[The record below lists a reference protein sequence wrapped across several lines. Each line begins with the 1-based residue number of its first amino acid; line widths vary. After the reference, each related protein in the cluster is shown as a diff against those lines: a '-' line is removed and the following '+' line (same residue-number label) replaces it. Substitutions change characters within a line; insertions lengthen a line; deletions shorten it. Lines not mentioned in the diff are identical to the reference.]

1 MSKPLKSQQ
10 INREEEEPD
19 SVRLYCYMKKKIE
32 LYEPDGWINIQEIDR
47 LGTWCNVIIGPRQVG
62 KTYGTLKQLIT
73 ERRMFSY
80 WRRSEDELE
89 FITKNPKYNPF
100 RALRKEGLYID
111 IVRAGKHDYRIG
123 NATYD
128 EKGQP
133 KLQDEIATGTA
144 LLTVAK
150 LRSFDGSAY
159 TDIVFDEFIPEQ
171 IVIQRKAEGDA
182 CVNGYITFAGNR
194 ELEGKPP
201 LKLWLLANAN
211 SIKSPILSAWGL
223 LPAVERLMR
232 SQQEYL
238 ITDSNVLVAMPRS
251 EKIIDKRNE
260 TAAMRHLRKVGG
272 AVYGM
277 AAENRFAY
285 DDLQSV
291 RPQSLKGMKPLM
303 QVAGLFIYEHTGSL
317 YVCGVKHNKRP
328 IYGDTVDDSIR
339 CQMDNP
345 MLRQAYFAGY
355 VYFDSAQS
363 LIKFRDFFN
372 IKD

>member
-1 MSKPLKSQQ
+1 MHPSDYKLQQ
-10 INREEEEPD
+10 RGVRRAGTD
-19 SVRLYCYMKKKIE
+19 RLYCYMKKKIE
-32 LYEPDGWINIQEIDR
+32 LYEKDGWLNIPEIDS

-62 KTYGTLKQLIT
+62 KTYGTLKRLIT

-80 WRRSEDELE
+80 WRRSDDELD
-89 FITKNPKYNPF
+89 FITTNPKYNPF
-100 RALRKEGLYID
+100 LALRKDGITVD
-111 IVRAGKHDYRIG
+111 IVKHSEHDYRIG
-123 NATYD
+123 HAEYD
-128 EKGQP
+128 DKGKP
-133 KLQDEIATGTA
+133 TLTDEIATGVS

-150 LRSFDGSAY
+150 LRGFDGSSY
-159 TDIVFDEFIPEQ
+159 SDIIFDEFIPER

-211 SIKSPILSAWGL
+211 SIKSPILGAWGL
-223 LPAVERLMR
+223 LPYVERLMR
-232 SQQEYL
+232 SNQEYL
-238 ITDSNVLVAMPRS
+238 ISDTGILVAMPRS
-251 EKIIDKRNE
+251 DKIIDKRNE
-260 TAAMRHLRKVGG
+260 TSAMRHLRKTGG

-291 RPQSLKGMKPLM
+291 RPQSLRGMKPLM

-317 YVCGVKHNKRP
+317 YVCAVKHNKRP
-328 IYGDTVDDSIR
+328 IYGDTVEDSIR

-345 MLRQAYFAGY
+345 MLRRAYFAGY

>member
-1 MSKPLKSQQ
+1 MG
-10 INREEEEPD
+10 RAGT
-19 SVRLYCYMKKKIE
+19 VRLYCYMKKKIE
-32 LYEPDGWINIQEIDR
+32 LYEKDGWINIPEIDN

-62 KTYGTLKQLIT
+62 KTYGTLKQLIN

-80 WRRSEDELE
+80 WRRSDDELD
-89 FITKNPKYNPF
+89 FITTNPKYNPF
-100 RALRKEGLYID
+100 LALRKDGIKVD
-111 IVRAGKHDYRIG
+111 IVKHSEHDYRIG
-123 NATYD
+123 HADYD
-128 EKGQP
+128 DKGKP
-133 KLQDEIATGTA
+133 TLTDEIATGVS

-150 LRSFDGSAY
+150 LRGFDGSSY
-159 TDIVFDEFIPEQ
+159 SDIVFDEFIPER

-223 LPAVERLMR
+223 LPYVERLMR
-232 SQQEYL
+232 SNQEYL
-238 ITDSNVLVAMPRS
+238 ISDTGILVAMPRS

-260 TAAMRHLRKVGG
+260 TSAMRHLRKAGG

-291 RPQSLKGMKPLM
+291 RPQSLRGMKPLM

-317 YVCGVKHNKRP
+317 YVCAVKHNKRP

-345 MLRQAYFAGY
+345 SLRQAYFAGY